1 MQTVTISL
9 PETVYRRLQHA
20 AEIAGKP
27 ITEIAA
33 QSIQES
39 LPPLLEAIPARFR
52 ADLQIM
58 QQFADDELWRIAR
71 SAVVP
76 KDQRRYW
83 RLLKKNS
90 SSAALSIRERQT
102 LTELRATADKIML
115 QKAYAYLLL
124 KWRGYR
130 IPTLTELENKA

>member
-71 SAVVP
+71 SVVVP

-83 RLLKKNS
+83 RLLRKN

>member
-1 MQTVTISL
+1 MQAVTISL

-27 ITEIAA
+27 ITEIAT

-71 SAVVP
+71 SVVVP
-76 KDQRRYW
+76 KDQRRYR
-83 RLLKKNS
+83 RLLRKN

-130 IPTLTELENKA
+130 IPTLTELA

>member
-33 QSIQES
+33 
-39 LPPLLEAIPARFR
+39 
-52 ADLQIM
+52 
-58 QQFADDELWRIAR
+58 
-71 SAVVP
+71 
-76 KDQRRYW
+76 
-83 RLLKKNS
+83 
-90 SSAALSIRERQT
+90 LSIRERQT
-102 LTELRATADKIML
+102 LTGLRATADKIML

-130 IPTLTELENKA
+130 VPTLTELA